1 MSLIRLSTA
10 RWGDDCNEKQPARQ
24 DGAPLRIAW
33 IESSTTLHYDER
45 RLNTDV
51 ASTRVISLDQRI
63 AGCRTGIGKTP
74 QLIGGPVMD
83 EDDCTGPTEVGSE
96 RPRLEA
102 EPPCGSP
109 DLTLAHEPLAH
120 VTADGLAL
128 PSERY
133 TFIRL
138 HATGGIG
145 RIWLARDNHLGR
157 DIALKELRPEQ
168 AGNSRL
174 WARFMKEAQITG
186 QLEHPGIVPVYEL
199 GSSPGNHQL
208 FYTMRFVRGLTLSEA
223 GCRFHERRIAGRVD
237 ALEWVNLLDAFV
249 TVCNTVAYAHS
260 RGVLHRDLKGQNVVL
275 GDFGEVEVLDW
286 GLAKLIDQ
294 PEGECHEPSLVLDS
308 TTSAELGQT
317 EQGQMLGTPSYMAPE
332 QASGHLDQID
342 SRTDVYGLGAILYEI
357 LTGRPPFSNP
367 DTSEVLRCVQE
378 EDPAPPSALWPDVP
392 AALEAACLRAIA
404 KLPEDRFASP
414 SELAQEVRQWQDL
427 QRQRAEDALRASEAL
442 YHSLVETIP
451 MNVWCKDAMGRF
463 TFGNEGFCRT
473 TKRSLDQIIGRT
485 DFDLFPADLAEKYR
499 RDDAW
504 VMSTG
509 KALETTEEH
518 RNALGETLH
527 VRVAKVPVFDGK
539 GQIAGTQGIFWDV
552 TENKRLKE
560 AVDLATAEI
569 ARLKQ
574 QLEKHTASGS
584 GAGPVAVLSP

>member
-1 MSLIRLSTA
+1 
-10 RWGDDCNEKQPARQ
+10 
-24 DGAPLRIAW
+24 
-33 IESSTTLHYDER
+33 
-45 RLNTDV
+45 
-51 ASTRVISLDQRI
+51 
-63 AGCRTGIGKTP
+63 
-74 QLIGGPVMD
+74 MD
-83 EDDCTGPTEVGSE
+83 EDDITGPTEVGSE
-96 RPRLEA
+96 RPRV
-102 EPPCGSP
+102 EPELSASSA
-109 DLTLAHEPLAH
+109 DRTRAHEPLEKA
-120 VTADGLAL
+120 TGESYAL

-133 TFIRL
+133 TFLRL

-174 WARFMKEAQITG
+174 WERFMKEAQITG

-199 GSSPGNHQL
+199 GSRPDNHQP

-223 GCRFHERRIAGRVD
+223 SRRFHERRTSGAVD
-237 ALEWVNLLDAFV
+237 LLEWVNLLDALV

-294 PEGECHEPSLVLDS
+294 PEGDCHAASVVLQS
-308 TTSAELGQT
+308 ATSAELGQT
-317 EQGQMLGTPSYMAPE
+317 EQGQMLGTPSYMSPE
-332 QASGHLDQID
+332 QAAGRLHQID
-342 SRTDVYGLGAILYEI
+342 SRTDVYGLGAIFYEI
-357 LTGRPPFSNP
+357 LTGRPPFANP
-367 DTSEVLRCVQE
+367 DTSEVLRCVKE
-378 EDPAPPSALWPDVP
+378 EDPAPPRTLWPEVP
-392 AALEAACLRAIA
+392 AALEAACLRALA
-404 KLPEDRFASP
+404 KLPADRFASP
-414 SELAQEVRQWQDL
+414 GELAQEVRQWQDV
-427 QRQRAEDALRASEAL
+427 QRRRAEDALRASEAL

-463 TFGNEGFCRT
+463 TFGNEGFCKT
-473 TKRSLDQIIGRT
+473 TRRPLDQIIGRT

-509 KALETTEEH
+509 EALETTEEH

-527 VRVAKVPVFDGK
+527 VRVAKVPVLDGK

-560 AVDLATAEI
+560 AADLANAEV

-574 QLEKHTASGS
+574 QLETLTASGS
-584 GAGPVAVLSP
+584 GAGPVAMPSP